1 MTRGK
6 LLLFLAVSFLAMD
19 AHAAPKPA
27 ECPYPG
33 SVVYDLDKVEEG
45 LKSAPSC
52 DAAFELFSTCM
63 MGATSDVRM
72 SGIVIERCEADFK
85 AKLSKSKARAYGKD
99 LNGCERKYRRQ
110 SGSEARAMEALCFA
124 EVARSYSR
132 RSRSMKPPRRS

>member
-45 LKSAPSC
+45 VKSAPSC
-52 DAAFELFSTCM
+52 DAAFELFSACM

-72 SGIVIERCEADFK
+72 SGFVIEKCEADFE
-85 AKLSKSKARAYGKD
+85 AKLSKSQRRAYDKAQ
-99 LNGCERKYRRQ
+99 NGCERKYQRQ
-110 SGSEARAMEALCFA
+110 SGSEARAMEALCVA
-124 EVARSYSR
+124 EVARAYSR
-132 RSRSMKPPRRS
+132 RSRSTKPPRRS